1 MAGMIP
7 LSMMNQ
13 NYQKYQ
19 QGSQLPPARPFYAP
33 GEEPAPPM
41 GRAGYDEFGNPDPR
55 QFTEAPR
62 MHNSLSELALSQN
75 PNLSAEQMQ
84 QVNADWERPEL
95 FEDENAARIE
105 AERQL
110 NADPDRNA
118 YPGPRGSLA
127 TRGQGADT
135 LNAMQPIGQGP
146 GLEITGAYQNPHTIQ
161 PMEME
166 KLKIEKEV
174 EKLAKERKKDD
185 SMRDFLQRI
194 YAMGQQLQ
202 SNSGPMAAFN
212 QMAQGA
218 KEGYT
223 PYTAQ
228 KR

>member
-19 QGSQLPPARPFYAP
+19 QGSQPL
-33 GEEPAPPM
+33 PM
-41 GRAGYDEFGNPDPR
+41 GRAGYDEFDNPDPK

-84 QVNADWERPEL
+84 QVEG
-95 FEDENAARIE
+95 ENAARIE

-146 GLEITGAYQNPHTIQ
+146 GLEITSAYQNPHTIQ

-174 EKLAKERKKDD
+174 EKLAKERKEDD